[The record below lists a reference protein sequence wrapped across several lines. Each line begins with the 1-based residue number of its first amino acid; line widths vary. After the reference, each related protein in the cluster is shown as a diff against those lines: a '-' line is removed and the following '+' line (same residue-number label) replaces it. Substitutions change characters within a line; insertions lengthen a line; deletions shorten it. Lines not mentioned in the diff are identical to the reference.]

1 MKININ
7 RLKEF
12 AYLFL
17 EHGLI
22 IGLCVSIF
30 YKCEE
35 NRILKEDSRN
45 KDIYIEKLK
54 EHDSIMRKVYMG
66 ADSTG
71 TFVYRHI
78 GDSVISYRTLLDKVD
93 MLDAELQE
101 QKRIKSELEDSLWV
115 KNSVI
120 KMLDETLDFSYN
132 VTNTNGKMTV
142 SLSLRP
148 ID

>member
-1 MKININ
+1 MKRIVEIV
-7 RLKEF
+7 F
-12 AYLFL
+12 VLFL
-17 EHGLI
+17 GLVTI
-22 IGLCVSIF
+22 AYIVYSLSIF
-30 YKCEE
+30 EE
-35 NRILKEDSRN
+35 NALLHS
-45 KDIYIEKLK
+45 DIKLK
-54 EHDSIMRKVYMG
+54 NELISKYKERDSIMRKVYMG

-93 MLDAELQE
+93 KLDAELQE

-115 KNSVI
+115 KSSVI

-132 VTNTNGKMTV
+132 VTSANGKMTV